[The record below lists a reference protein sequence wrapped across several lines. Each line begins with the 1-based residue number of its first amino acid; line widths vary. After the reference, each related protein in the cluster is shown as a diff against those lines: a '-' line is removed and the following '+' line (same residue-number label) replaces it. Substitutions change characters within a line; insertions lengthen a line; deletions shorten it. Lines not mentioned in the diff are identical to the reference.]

1 MKLSRAEKEARLE
14 AKARR
19 VIADYLDW
27 EEQHPK
33 PNLTEME
40 DVILKL
46 RKEIGKEM
54 AQVLLEEQEERKPVP
69 GPKCPKCGEEMRY
82 KGQKG
87 NQVES
92 RVGLLEVGRGYYYC
106 PKCKESIFPPG

>member
-1 MKLSRAEKEARLE
+1 MKLRREEKQARLE
-14 AKARR
+14 MKAKQ
-19 VIADYLDW
+19 VIKGYLDW

-46 RKEIGKEM
+46 RKELGEEM
-54 AQVLLEEQEERKPVP
+54 AQMILDEQTERKPVP
-69 GPKCPKCGEEMRY
+69 GPNCPKCGEEMRY

-92 RVGLLEVGRGYYYC
+92 RVGLLEVERGYYYC
-106 PKCKESIFPPG
+106 PKCKESVFPPG

>member
-1 MKLSRAEKEARLE
+1 MKLSREEKRVRLE
-14 AKARR
+14 AKAGK
-19 VIADYLDW
+19 VIDAYLDW
-27 EEQHPK
+27 EDQHPK

-46 RKEIGKEM
+46 RKELGKEM
-54 AQVLLEEQEERKPVP
+54 AQMILEEQAERKPVP
-69 GPKCPKCGEEMRY
+69 GPKCPKCGGEMRY

-92 RVGLLEVGRGYYYC
+92 RVGLLEVERGYYYC
-106 PKCKESIFPPG
+106 PKCKESVFPPG